1 MLGIISRLKNKASFE
16 LENLGW
22 LILALIMLAILIIG
36 ALILKDKGLSVLI
49 LKDKGLSA
57 MDFMKN
63 LLRFKS

>member
-36 ALILKDKGLSVLI
+36 VLI

-57 MDFMKN
+57 IDFMKN

>member
-36 ALILKDKGLSVLI
+36 VLI

>member
-36 ALILKDKGLSVLI
+36 ALILKDKGLSAI
-49 LKDKGLSA
+49 
-57 MDFMKN
+57 DFMKN